1 MQLPSPKPGAWRL
14 FRIWTGIGLQSFGGG
29 TSTTLLIQ
37 RTFIDKYHWM
47 TIEDYVHFW
56 NLSLFAPGINLVA
69 LTILIGKRL
78 GGTWGVFSSL
88 VGLLLPSAT
97 ITCLLTASF
106 VQIEHVP
113 AVQAILKG
121 IVPATVG
128 VTALVSLRF
137 AQPEFKLAR
146 QEGFFSVGAG
156 IFIILACTLATLLW
170 KAPVF
175 IILPA
180 AGLLGIIF
188 FKRHAGSQ
196 QEESRTHD

>member
-1 MQLPSPKPGAWRL
+1 
-14 FRIWTGIGLQSFGGG
+14 
-29 TSTTLLIQ
+29 
-37 RTFIDKYHWM
+37 KYHWM

>member
-1 MQLPSPKPGAWRL
+1 MQRHSPKPGTWRL
-14 FRIWTGIGLQSFGGG
+14 FLIWTGIGLQSFGGG

-56 NLSLFAPGINLVA
+56 NLSLFAPGISLVA

-106 VQIEHVP
+106 VRIEHVP

-146 QEGFFSVGAG
+146 REGFFSVGAG

-175 IILPA
+175 IVLPV
-180 AGLLGIIF
+180 AGLLGIVF
-188 FKRHAGSQ
+188 FRHKAGPQ
-196 QEESRTHD
+196 QEESQTHD